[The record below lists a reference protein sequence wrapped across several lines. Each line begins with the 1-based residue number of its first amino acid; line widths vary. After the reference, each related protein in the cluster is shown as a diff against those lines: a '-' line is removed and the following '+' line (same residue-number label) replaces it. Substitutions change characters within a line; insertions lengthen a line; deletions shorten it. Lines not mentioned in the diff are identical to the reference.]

1 MPAPRAQQQLPGQ
14 SHSCPLLTRAETLGV
29 TLGCPLA
36 TCLIHKEIELALS
49 NTYPDSRL
57 PLFAAT
63 APTAWP
69 RSRQPG
75 PLPDPALPAPPTS
88 PQSCV
93 VDSGIVP
100 SQSPPPAPHIQ
111 ADCAQP
117 RAPSTFSCFPKVLSS
132 RTQCACHSSPMQ
144 RRSLF
149 CPLLCPSH
157 RDKFLPGSRRRV
169 KWTQLPLLPGLLPRH
184 RRWCVSRLL
193 LRPKYKTCL
202 PLSVQ

>member
-14 SHSCPLLTRAETLGV
+14 SHSCPLLTQAETLGV

-36 TCLIHKEIELALS
+36 TCLIYKEIELALS

-100 SQSPPPAPHIQ
+100 SQSPPP
-111 ADCAQP
+111 P
-117 RAPSTFSCFPKVLSS
+117 RTARLTAPSPAHPAPFPAFLRYSPLGHNVPVIHLPCKGVHCFAHCCVLAIGTVPA
-132 RTQCACHSSPMQ
+132 RQ
-144 RRSLF
+144 
-149 CPLLCPSH
+149 
-157 RDKFLPGSRRRV
+157 
-169 KWTQLPLLPGLLPRH
+169 
-184 RRWCVSRLL
+184 
-193 LRPKYKTCL
+193 
-202 PLSVQ
+202 